1 MHLSSPSMKTTN
13 RKSSS
18 PTYAKAPQSPT
29 SNSGDEPVSCV
40 TQNLQDLSVMLS
52 LGEMCVL
59 NWTAVKL
66 INTVTVPQTTHSE
79 DNSQVNHQFEA
90 TVSDPYTDTST
101 LPLQFVDADYHGC
114 SDTNSKEVQ
123 LSSLLD
129 SKEKELNTSNSNL
142 LCIWLKPSTGGTSFA
157 ADMFLK
163 VCWVEVG
170 SSAMLYHY

>member
-1 MHLSSPSMKTTN
+1 MHLYPLSMKTTT

-18 PTYAKAPQSPT
+18 PTYAKASQSPT
-29 SNSGDEPVSCV
+29 SKSGNKPVSCI
-40 TQNLQDLSVMLS
+40 TQNLQNLSVMLS

-66 INTVTVPQTTHSE
+66 INTVTVPQTTHSG
-79 DNSQVNHQFEA
+79 DNSQVNHGFEV

-101 LPLQFVDADYHGC
+101 LPLQFVDADHHGC
-114 SDTNSKEVQ
+114 SDTISKEVQ

-157 ADMFLK
+157 ADMIYK

-170 SSAMLYHY
+170 SSTMLYHH